1 MNTRGIFESV
11 KITDGIRMTL
21 KLDDKTD
28 LNSIDELINK
38 DLDIEIKIHREKRS
52 LDSNA
57 YLWVLCDKIAQKIN
71 STKIEVYRKAIREV
85 GVFEVLPIKK
95 EAVKRFIENWQ
106 HNGIGYL
113 CESTGKSKLEGYE
126 NAFAYYGSSS
136 YDSKEMSRLI
146 DYIVEEA
153 KELGIE
159 TLTPEQLKSM
169 NESWGQYAQKNGN
182 DGDKPRS

>member
-1 MNTRGIFESV
+1 MNTRGVFESV

-28 LNSIDELINK
+28 LNSIDELLNK
-38 DLDIEIKIHREKRS
+38 DLDIEIKVHREKRS
-52 LDSNA
+52 LDSNS
-57 YLWVLCDKIAQKIN
+57 YMWVLCEKIAQKIN
-71 STKIEVYRKAIREV
+71 ITKLEVYRKAIRDV

-95 EAVKRFIENWQ
+95 EAVKRFADNWQ

-126 NAFAYYGSSS
+126 NVFAYYGSST
-136 YDSKEMSRLI
+136 YNSKEMSRLV

-159 TLTPEQLKSM
+159 TMTPEQLKSL
-169 NESWGQYAQKNGN
+169 NESWDKYAQKDSSGS
-182 DGDKPRS
+182 DK